1 MKPQLFR
8 VTKSNG
14 ATFAI
19 LFDGDKVFTNPD
31 DKGTTRSHY
40 SRAVLMG
47 PFKVGEILLDEKKA
61 VILPRPAVIQMRKS
75 MTPIDLEDSG
85 LTKRT
90 AAVLLNLA
98 ASANNVTI
106 DDTKETFSL
115 NSPAKNN
122 TANGWCPWKF
132 IAAWCWE
139 KWLADGD
146 KPAAMHKDLV
156 RMGYKGNYTAFRKM
170 MGRMG
175 FVTHTKSA
183 QSQQAENE

>member
-14 ATFAI
+14 VTFAI

-85 LTKRT
+85 LTRIPF
-90 AAVLLNLA
+90 LLAQNL
-98 ASANNVTI
+98 
-106 DDTKETFSL
+106 L
-115 NSPAKNN
+115 
-122 TANGWCPWKF
+122 
-132 IAAWCWE
+132 
-139 KWLADGD
+139 
-146 KPAAMHKDLV
+146 KDCFV
-156 RMGYKGNYTAFRKM
+156 KIFYFKDYDVIQFRL
-170 MGRMG
+170 
-175 FVTHTKSA
+175 
-183 QSQQAENE
+183 